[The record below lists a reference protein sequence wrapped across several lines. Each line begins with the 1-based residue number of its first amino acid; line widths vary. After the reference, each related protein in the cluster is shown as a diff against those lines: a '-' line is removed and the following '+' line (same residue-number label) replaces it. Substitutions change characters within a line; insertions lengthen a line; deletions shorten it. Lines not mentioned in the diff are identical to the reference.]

1 MIHKTKIM
9 QQKKDITNKKSKKYT
24 SSLILVLFFST
35 FLFSCKGQ
43 DKEKEVSTETS
54 NLIGQKFTIDQIN
67 QKEDKFS
74 SKNLDKLFNKKDYT
88 YLIGEYSG
96 TSKENFNCKILGLFK
111 NNVYEKSYAL
121 FFNGNSVLK
130 DTLSITKK
138 DISLDVTLE
147 NNKKGIALG
156 NFDVSDIKDTYFKIT
171 DLYEIDNKTIK
182 LKKLNIN
189 QKILKCEIP
198 IDYISEEYEGLE
210 NYFHYGI
217 TNKPDKREETKTYPS
232 DLKGM
237 WAVICQNEL
246 TVLKINKN
254 EGFLSL
260 YDFNAIY
267 INLKVEKSS
276 NKNEYL
282 LKYASVSSQ
291 EDYYKEDLKIVDEEI
306 SKDKVIGKLILQK
319 NGKAELQW
327 IGLYNMKKQKLE
339 FVGNDFLLIKEN
351 GGKLPLILEPCH

>member
-1 MIHKTKIM
+1 M
-9 QQKKDITNKKSKKYT
+9 QQKKDITNNRSKRYT
-24 SSLILVLFFST
+24 RILILILFFST

-43 DKEKEVSTETS
+43 DKEKRVSKEIP
-54 NLIGQKFTIDQIN
+54 NLIGQEFIIDQIN
-67 QKEDKFS
+67 PKEDKFS
-74 SKNLDKLFNKKDYT
+74 SKNLDQLFNKKSYT

-96 TSKENFNCKILGLFK
+96 TSRENFNCKIVGLFK

-121 FFNGNSVLK
+121 FFDSNNFLK
-130 DTLSITKK
+130 DTLNITKK
-138 DISLDVTLE
+138 DISLDVKFE

-156 NFDVSDIKDTYFKIT
+156 NFDISDMKNTYFKIT
-171 DLYEIDNKTIK
+171 DLYEIDNKTIT
-182 LKKLNIN
+182 LKKININ

-210 NYFHYGI
+210 SYFHYGI
-217 TNKPDKREETKTYPS
+217 TDKPDKKEETKTYPS

-237 WAVICQNEL
+237 WGVICQNEL

-267 INLKVEKSS
+267 INLKVEKLS
-276 NKNEYL
+276 KNEYL

-291 EDYYKEDLKIVDEEI
+291 EDYYKENLKIIDEDI
-306 SKDKVIGKLILQK
+306 SKEKVIGKLILQK

-327 IGLYNMKKQKLE
+327 FGLYNTKKQKLE

-351 GGKLPLILEPCH
+351 GGKTPLILEQCH